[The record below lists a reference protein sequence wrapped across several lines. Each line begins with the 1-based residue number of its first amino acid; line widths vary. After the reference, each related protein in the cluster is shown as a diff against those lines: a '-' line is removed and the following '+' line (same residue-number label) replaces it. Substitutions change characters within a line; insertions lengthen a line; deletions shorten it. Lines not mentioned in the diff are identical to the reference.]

1 MVTIAIRDVWR
12 NKHDFG
18 QHELSLLRRAR
29 VSHKELLGHFK
40 LQLTHM
46 SVDAKPETNL
56 MDCSVPVVPGRDRSP
71 EISR

>member
-29 VSHKELLGHFK
+29 VSHKELLCHSVGRLCHFK

-46 SVDAKPETNL
+46 SVDTPLETNL
-56 MDCSVPVVPGRDRSP
+56 TGSIGSCDARR
-71 EISR
+71 